1 MKFNK
6 DNCTGCGSCVEF
18 CPNAAITLV
27 NGIPQVDEDKCYSN
41 CNKCISSCYKNCIT
55 K

>member
-27 NGIPQVDEDKCYSN
+27 NGIPQVDEDKCCHCEGCIDSCHRN
-41 CNKCISSCYKNCIT
+41 CISN
-55 K
+55 